1 MKYLYIIQ
9 MKSTLYYK
17 IGITNNLNK
26 RLLALQ
32 TGNPIK
38 LYIVRY
44 YKIYTN
50 ANTLEKLIHTYLS
63 EYHIH
68 LEWFCISVDIL
79 KDIESVIKKHNIID
93 H

>member
-9 MKSTLYYK
+9 MKATNYFK
-17 IGITNNLNK
+17 IGVSNNINK
-26 RLLALQ
+26 RLSTLQ

-44 YKIYTN
+44 YLIYTD
-50 ANTLEKLIHTYLS
+50 ANRLEKLIHSYLS

-79 KDIESVIKKHNIID
+79 KEIETIINKHNVIE
-93 H
+93 

>member
-9 MKSTLYYK
+9 MKATDYFK
-17 IGITNNLNK
+17 IGVSNNLNK
-26 RLLALQ
+26 RLSTLQ

-44 YKIYTN
+44 YLIYTD
-50 ANTLEKLIHTYLS
+50 ANRLEKLIHNYFS

-79 KDIESVIKKHNIID
+79 KDIESIIKKHNVIE
-93 H
+93 

>member
-9 MKSTLYYK
+9 MRGTNYFK
-17 IGITNNLNK
+17 IGITNSLTK
-26 RLLALQ
+26 RLSTLQ

-44 YKIYTN
+44 YLIYTD
-50 ANTLEKLIHTYLS
+50 ANRLEKLIHNYLS

-79 KDIESVIKKHNIID
+79 KDIENIID
-93 H
+93 KYNVIE

>member
-1 MKYLYIIQ
+1 MRYLYIIQ
-9 MKSTLYYK
+9 MKGTLYYK
-17 IGITNNLNK
+17 IGVSNNLNK
-26 RLLALQ
+26 RLSTLQ

-44 YKIYTN
+44 YLIYTD
-50 ANTLEKLIHTYLS
+50 ANRLEKLIHNYLS

-79 KDIESVIKKHNIID
+79 KDIETIINKYNVIE
-93 H
+93 

>member
-1 MKYLYIIQ
+1 MKATDYF
-9 MKSTLYYK
+9 K
-17 IGITNNLNK
+17 IGITNSLTK

-44 YKIYTN
+44 YLIYTD
-50 ANTLEKLIHTYLS
+50 ANKLEKLIHNYLS

-68 LEWFCISVDIL
+68 LEWFCIDISIL
-79 KDIESVIKKHNIID
+79 KDVENIIHKHNVIS
-93 H
+93 

>member
-9 MKSTLYYK
+9 MKGTLYYK
-17 IGITNNLNK
+17 IGITNNLAK

-44 YKIYTN
+44 YLIYTD
-50 ANTLEKLIHTYLS
+50 ANRLEKLIHSYLS

-68 LEWFCISVDIL
+68 LEWYSISISKL
-79 KDIESVIKKHNIID
+79 KDIEMIINKHNVIE
-93 H
+93 

>member
-1 MKYLYIIQ
+1 MRYLYIIQ
-9 MKSTLYYK
+9 MKGTLYYK
-17 IGITNNLNK
+17 IGITNSLTK

-44 YKIYTN
+44 YLIYTD
-50 ANTLEKLIHTYLS
+50 ANRLEKLIHNYLS

-79 KDIESVIKKHNIID
+79 KDIESIIKKHNVIS
-93 H
+93 

>member
-1 MKYLYIIQ
+1 MKYIYIIQ
-9 MKSTLYYK
+9 MKGTLYYK
-17 IGITNNLNK
+17 IGVSNNLNK
-26 RLLALQ
+26 RLSTLQ

-44 YKIYTN
+44 YLIYTD
-50 ANTLEKLIHTYLS
+50 ANRLEKLIHSYLS

-79 KDIESVIKKHNIID
+79 KDIESIIKKHNVIE
-93 H
+93 